1 MVSYS
6 LKLSEINYQ
15 KKIKRITIL
24 DTECRKLRKDY
35 LLILTNIKLP

>member
-24 DTECRKLRKDY
+24 DMECRKLRKDY